1 MRDYAERYIDEENR
15 AAFLKD
21 TAYERVLKE
30 IQENPIYQVI
40 YQRNTYGQR
49 AYYQISFA
57 KLDKNDNSFVMGF
70 KDVNEVVLEEIKKNN
85 QLEAAL
91 HKIEK
96 EKDILDKLCS
106 DFTAVYFVE
115 LNSKTFESVTYF
127 FKYKRRRYLK
137 KASVL

>member
-1 MRDYAERYIDEENR
+1 M
-15 AAFLKD
+15 
-21 TAYERVLKE
+21 KE

-40 YQRNTYGQR
+40 YQRNAYGQL

-106 DFTAVYFVE
+106 DFTAVYFV
-115 LNSKTFESVTYF
+115 
-127 FKYKRRRYLK
+127 
-137 KASVL
+137 